1 MCYSD
6 SPTCG
11 TIAQRFMCF
20 LCSKRLHGDAEYYD
34 FQMKLGFQL
43 HLGQGICHPCTSLQP
58 CWLAERVTHPH
69 PPPAVADQAC
79 TAIVSCLV
87 TGLCTYMNGI
97 QGCFAPT
104 LLLIHCH
111 CKYHVG
117 HLTSHVF
124 SSSGL
129 PCSTHSSCSD
139 CLAQPDMDRLLL
151 HTLRT
156 YLVSQTYIV
165 CFCRGGIP
173 ICFPNVGPHHHLP
186 TDGFL
191 QDIHWSVA
199 DSAQSGPL
207 GIDPAPEITLFAES
221 DDHTLQMWPHHF
233 RAQYTVRHLSCSR
246 DSPACHSP
254 AAALHTT
261 ACVYMLSFGCSHI
274 ASSPVLGWFKCKA
287 VYGNTLSRAL
297 LCVCSLASALLCLLC
312 KRLHFSCCACCARSC
327 MLAAQFY

>member
-11 TIAQRFMCF
+11 TTAKRFMWF
-20 LCSKRLHGDAEYYD
+20 RSSKRLHGDVEYYD
-34 FQMKLGFQL
+34 FQIKLGFQL
-43 HLGQGICHPCTSLQP
+43 HLGQSICHPCTSLQP
-58 CWLAERVTHPH
+58 CWPAERVTHPH
-69 PPPAVADQAC
+69 PPPVVADQALHSHC
-79 TAIVSCLV
+79 VMLGDWCLHQSRM
-87 TGLCTYMNGI
+87 GFMLLC
-97 QGCFAPT
+97 APT

-111 CKYHVG
+111 CRYHVG

-139 CLAQPDMDRLLL
+139 CLAQPDMDCLLL
-151 HTLRT
+151 HALRT
-156 YLVSQTYIV
+156 YLVSHTYIV

-173 ICFPNVGPHHHLP
+173 ICFPNVGPHHNLP

-233 RAQYTVRHLSCSR
+233 RAQYTVRHLSCSHD
-246 DSPACHSP
+246 DSAACHSP
-254 AAALHTT
+254 AAALHIT
-261 ACVYMLSFGCSHI
+261 ACVYKLSFGCSHI
-274 ASSPVLGWFKCKA
+274 VSKSSA
-287 VYGNTLSRAL
+287 
-297 LCVCSLASALLCLLC
+297 
-312 KRLHFSCCACCARSC
+312 
-327 MLAAQFY
+327 